1 MADWNALHRYIKS
14 EYKVASDEINSVK
27 LIFNLDNDR
36 SQLVVVEK
44 AGEVGDSEWAV
55 VSTAVCGE
63 NEINPKAALMRSSQ
77 MVVGGL
83 ALVEGGPV
91 IFRHSIRL
99 ADLDPGEFEEP
110 LKLAAIF
117 GDKLEQELSG
127 ADAY

>member
-14 EYKVASDEINSVK
+14 EYKIASDDLNSVK
-27 LIFNLDNDR
+27 LIFNLDNNR
-36 SQLVVVEK
+36 TQLVVVEK

-55 VSTAVCGE
+55 ISTAVCDE
-63 NEINPKAALMRSSQ
+63 NQINPKDALIRSSQ

-83 ALVEGGPV
+83 ALVDGGPV

-99 ADLDPGEFEEP
+99 AELDPGEFEEP
-110 LKLAAIF
+110 LRVAAVF

-127 ADAY
+127 ADSY

>member
-14 EYKVASDEINSVK
+14 EYKIAKDDLNSVK

-36 SQLVVVEK
+36 TQMVVVEK
-44 AGEVGDSEWAV
+44 GGEVGDSEWAII
-55 VSTAVCGE
+55 STAVCDE
-63 NEINPKAALMRSSQ
+63 NQINPKDALIKSSQ

-99 ADLDPGEFEEP
+99 AELDPGEFEEP
-110 LKLAAIF
+110 LRVAAVF
-117 GDKLEQELSG
+117 GDELEQELSG
-127 ADAY
+127 ADSY

>member
-14 EYKVASDEINSVK
+14 EYKVASDDINSVK

-63 NEINPKAALMRSSQ
+63 NEINPKDALTRSSQ